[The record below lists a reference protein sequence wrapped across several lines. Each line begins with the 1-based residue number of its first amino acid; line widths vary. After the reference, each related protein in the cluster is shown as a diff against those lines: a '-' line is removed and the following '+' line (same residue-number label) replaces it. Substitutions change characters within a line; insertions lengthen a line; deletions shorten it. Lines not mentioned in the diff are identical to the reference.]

1 MIKKWNNKKNCGR
14 KPMQWID
21 KKGQILITI
30 PNSVINE
37 LAPESVSQDKKYLFV
52 GKLLSDNIQ
61 AIKSQLK

>member
-1 MIKKWNNKKNCGR
+1 MKKINNKKNCGR

-37 LAPESVSQDKKYLFV
+37 LAPESVAEDKKYLFV

-61 AIKSQLK
+61 AIKSQIK

>member
-1 MIKKWNNKKNCGR
+1 MKKPNNKKNCGR

-61 AIKSQLK
+61 AIKNQLK

>member
-1 MIKKWNNKKNCGR
+1 MKKPNNKKNCGR
-14 KPMQWID
+14 KAMNWID

>member
-1 MIKKWNNKKNCGR
+1 MKKVNNKKNCGR

-52 GKLLSDNIQ
+52 GKLLSENIQ

>member
-1 MIKKWNNKKNCGR
+1 MKKVNNKKNCGR

-37 LAPESVSQDKKYLFV
+37 LAPESVAEDKKYLFV

>member
-1 MIKKWNNKKNCGR
+1 MKKPNNKKNCGR

-21 KKGQILITI
+21 KKGQILVTI

>member
-1 MIKKWNNKKNCGR
+1 MKKPNNKKNCGR

-37 LAPESVSQDKKYLFV
+37 LAPESVAEDKKYLFV

>member
-1 MIKKWNNKKNCGR
+1 MKKPNNKKNCGR
-14 KPMQWID
+14 KPMNWID

-37 LAPESVSQDKKYLFV
+37 LAPDSVSQDKKYLFV

>member
-1 MIKKWNNKKNCGR
+1 MKKPNNKKNCGR
-14 KPMQWID
+14 KKMQWID
-21 KKGQILITI
+21 KKGQILVTI

-37 LAPESVSQDKKYLFV
+37 LAPNEVPQDKKYLFV

>member
-1 MIKKWNNKKNCGR
+1 MN
-14 KPMQWID
+14 WID

-37 LAPESVSQDKKYLFV
+37 LAPEEVPQDKKYLFV

-61 AIKSQLK
+61 VIKSQLK

>member
-1 MIKKWNNKKNCGR
+1 MKKPNKKKNCGR

>member
-1 MIKKWNNKKNCGR
+1 MN
-14 KPMQWID
+14 WID

-61 AIKSQLK
+61 SIKSQLK

>member
-1 MIKKWNNKKNCGR
+1 MKKINNKKNCGR

-37 LAPESVSQDKKYLFV
+37 LAPESVAENKKYLFV

>member
-1 MIKKWNNKKNCGR
+1 MKKPNNKKNCGR

-21 KKGQILITI
+21 KKGQILVTI

-37 LAPESVSQDKKYLFV
+37 LAPESVAEDKKYLFV

-61 AIKSQLK
+61 AIKNQLK

>member
-1 MIKKWNNKKNCGR
+1 MEKINNKKNCGR
-14 KPMQWID
+14 KSMNWID
-21 KKGQILITI
+21 KKGQVLITI

>member
-1 MIKKWNNKKNCGR
+1 MKKPNNKKNCGR

-21 KKGQILITI
+21 KKGQILVTI

-37 LAPESVSQDKKYLFV
+37 LAPDSVSQDKKYLFV

>member
-1 MIKKWNNKKNCGR
+1 MKKPNNKKNCGR

-30 PNSVINE
+30 PNSIINE
-37 LAPESVSQDKKYLFV
+37 LAPDSVSQDKKYLFV

>member
-1 MIKKWNNKKNCGR
+1 MKKPNNKKNCGR

-21 KKGQILITI
+21 KKGQILVTI

-61 AIKSQLK
+61 AIKNQLK

>member
-1 MIKKWNNKKNCGR
+1 MKKVNNKKNCGR

-61 AIKSQLK
+61 AIKNQLK

>member
-1 MIKKWNNKKNCGR
+1 MKKTNNKKNCGR

-37 LAPESVSQDKKYLFV
+37 LAPESVAEDKKYLFV